1 MEDKKVNFSRFNIIS
16 RFFKYCK
23 QKFDS
28 RTINNAKYYQDWSK
42 IKWRYRSYKLLYL
55 SLSFAAIHFLLY
67 LKPKEKF
74 EEDFTKINADI
85 EKYFNTKETKL
96 TFQENFNK
104 LSETNKLFFNLTL
117 IDQNTRNINESK
129 EVKLITGIINHIIKY
144 NNLKINTNNNVR
156 IMKMENN
163 PNFSQEEDDISEN
176 LYHSIK

>member
-1 MEDKKVNFSRFNIIS
+1 M
-16 RFFKYCK
+16 
-23 QKFDS
+23 
-28 RTINNAKYYQDWSK
+28 
-42 IKWRYRSYKLLYL
+42 
-55 SLSFAAIHFLLY
+55 
-67 LKPKEKF
+67 
-74 EEDFTKINADI
+74 
-85 EKYFNTKETKL
+85 
-96 TFQENFNK
+96 
-104 LSETNKLFFNLTL
+104 FFNLTL